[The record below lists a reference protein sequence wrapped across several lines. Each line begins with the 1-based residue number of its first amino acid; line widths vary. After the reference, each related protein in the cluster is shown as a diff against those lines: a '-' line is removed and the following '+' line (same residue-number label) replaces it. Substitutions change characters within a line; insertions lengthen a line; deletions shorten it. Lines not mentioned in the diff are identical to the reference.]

1 VRGAHNEINRQC
13 RRYAII
19 TRRRVDESER
29 PESERVRERER
40 ETAHRC
46 GKGGD
51 AGGSTGGPGKR
62 SAGRGQGVFVPL
74 GYSQIP
80 THLSHVSLTDCA
92 RVALLH
98 H

>member
-1 VRGAHNEINRQC
+1 MKLIDNAEGMPLQREEGS
-13 RRYAII
+13 
-19 TRRRVDESER
+19 TRASDLRASECA
-29 PESERVRERER
+29 RER